1 MKNKITLIDGA
12 MGTEIRARGCEVP
25 SHHSS
30 IWSAKALMDNPDVV
44 KEIHKDYI
52 LAGADIIVTN
62 NYAVTHNLLKRENLE
77 HKLSDLTSLSIDIAK
92 SA

>member
-30 IWSAKALMDNPDVV
+30 IWSAKALIDNPDVV

-52 LAGADIIVTN
+52 L
-62 NYAVTHNLLKRENLE
+62 LE
-77 HKLSDLTSLSIDIAK
+77 QISS
-92 SA
+92 